1 VTEVIGKH
9 RAFLSLIAFAI
20 WAVLPAFSIP
30 PQPSFSPAA
39 LTAESLYAQLSSV
52 GLDPSRVFRIRDYS
66 LDRADLHI
74 TFEDGTIAFTQDV
87 AGRVTGAFFEGEG
100 EVLLPPPTKGER
112 ASMALFTGS
121 AILEERFITAYFRFN
136 DDTFADMQPSLR
148 PTQHTSEYV
157 SEWGEAA
164 KRLASVDA
172 LRLFVSFSRL
182 LPEKDAATP
191 PLNSLPKTDQILHAR
206 LQGRKLG
213 TFDLFYDSTVS
224 EQIWA
229 GQPTTV
235 EGITYYDLWTSFATT
250 PDPPAGKPSPPRRE
264 VVAISHYDIK
274 AEVKPPTTLNADVT
288 LNLEVRQ
295 GGDRTLLFELSR
307 FLPVKSVELNGRP
320 IDFIHNQAVEGT
332 QLARRGNDL
341 VAVVFPEPLRAGDKF
356 QMHFVYG
363 GEVLSEAGKGLLYV
377 GARGT
382 WYPNRGLAMAG
393 FNLEFRY
400 PLGWILV
407 ATGKRLTDEPPSGA
421 APPAG
426 QQVSRWVSERPI
438 PVAGFNLGKYV
449 HASAHAGEV
458 LVEAYATAG
467 MERSFKPEAP
477 HDVLTP
483 SIPISG
489 SGPAPL
495 APPPPPVLSP
505 AKNAQ
510 PVADQ
515 SARAI
520 DFFVQRFGPF
530 PYSSLKLTQMPG
542 DLSQGW
548 PGLVFLSSY
557 VFLTPEEKKEL
568 HVNPLASLLSAQVLT
583 HETAHMWWGDLIT
596 WSTYRDQWMF
606 EGLSNYCA
614 LMKLESENPKEFH
627 QALEKY
633 RLDLL
638 QKNKDGQ
645 VLQDAGPVS
654 LGVRLSSSRFP
665 EGYEAVSYGRG
676 TWLFHML
683 REMMRDAEAKK
694 PGHAGL
700 IEGEEPFVRSLR
712 RVREKYEGAA
722 ISTRDLLQVFA
733 EDLPPNLRYEGQR
746 SLDWFLDGW
755 VNGTSMPRYSTRN
768 VSYSPKANATVVA
781 GTLLQKDAPNDLVTA
796 VPIYAVSGKTTTLL
810 GQVLADGPE
819 TTFHFVAPAGTRKI
833 EIDPYQTI
841 LVGAR

>member
-1 VTEVIGKH
+1 MGKH
-9 RAFLSLIAFAI
+9 RAFLTLIACAI
-20 WAVLPAFSIP
+20 WIVTPASS
-30 PQPSFSPAA
+30 QSVNSSLTTT
-39 LTAESLYAQLSSV
+39 LTAESLYNQLSSV
-52 GLDPSRVFRIRDYS
+52 GLDQPRVFRIRDYS

-74 TFEDGTIAFTQDV
+74 TFDDGTIAFTQDV

-121 AILEERFITAYFRFN
+121 AILEERFITGYFRFN
-136 DDTFADMQPSLR
+136 DDTYADMQSSLR
-148 PTQHTSEYV
+148 PTQHTSEFV
-157 SEWGEAA
+157 SEWGDASR
-164 KRLASVDA
+164 RLASVDA
-172 LRLFVSFSRL
+172 LRLFVSFSHL
-182 LPEKDAATP
+182 LPMKGVVNSPSST
-191 PLNSLPKTDQILHAR
+191 SLPKTDQLLHAR

-235 EGITYYDLWTSFATT
+235 VGGLTYYDLWTSFSTSESRT
-250 PDPPAGKPSPPRRE
+250 DSKEPPARSD
-264 VVAISHYDIK
+264 VVAITHYDIK
-274 AEVKPPTTLNADVT
+274 AEVRPPTTLNADAT
-288 LNLEVRQ
+288 LKVEVHT
-295 GGDRTLLFELSR
+295 GGDRTVLFELSR
-307 FLPVKSVELNGRP
+307 FLPLKSVELNGRP
-320 IDFIHNQAVEGT
+320 VDFIHNQAVEGT

-341 VAVVFPEPLRAGDKF
+341 VAVVFPAPLHTGDKF
-356 QMHFVYG
+356 ELHFVYG

-382 WYPNRGLAMAG
+382 WYPNRGLAMADYA
-393 FNLEFRY
+393 LEFRY
-400 PLGWILV
+400 PPGWTLV
-407 ATGKRLTDEPPSGA
+407 ATGKRITPDSSSETSITAGA
-421 APPAG
+421 E
-426 QQVSRWVSERPI
+426 QVSRWVSERPI

-449 HASAHAGEV
+449 HATAQAGDV
-458 LVEAYATAG
+458 LVEAYATSG
-467 MERSFKPEAP
+467 MERSFNPGTAQ
-477 HDVLTP
+477 DALTP
-483 SIPISG
+483 AIPITGTGRIALS
-489 SGPAPL
+489 
-495 APPPPPVLSP
+495 PPPPPVLSP

-520 DFFVQRFGPF
+520 EFFSQRFGPF
-530 PYSSLKLTQMPG
+530 PYQSLKLTQMPG

-583 HETAHMWWGDLIT
+583 HETAHMWWGDLIS
-596 WSTYRDQWMF
+596 WYSYRDQWMF

-614 LMKLESENPKEFH
+614 LMKLESENPKAFH
-627 QALEKY
+627 EALEKY
-633 RLDLL
+633 RLDLQ

-665 EGYEAVSYGRG
+665 EGYEAISYGRG

-683 REMMRDAEAKK
+683 REMLRDAEARQ
-694 PGHAGL
+694 PGHAG
-700 IEGEEPFVRSLR
+700 IIQGEEPFVRSLR
-712 RVREKYEGAA
+712 KVREKYEGTA
-722 ISTRDLLQVFA
+722 ITARELLQVFA
-733 EDLPPNLRYEGQR
+733 NDLPPNLRYEGHR

-755 VNGTSMPRYSTRN
+755 INGTAMPHYTTKGI
-768 VSYSPKANATVVA
+768 SYTPKGTSIIVT
-781 GTLLQKDAPNDLVTA
+781 GTLLQKDAPDDLVA
-796 VPIYAVSGKTTTLL
+796 PVPVYAVSGKTTVLL

-819 TTFHFVAPAGTRKI
+819 TQFRFTAPTGTHKI
-833 EIDPYQTI
+833 QVDPYETI
-841 LVGAR
+841 LTGSR